1 MSLSAPGGKYLLDL
15 IKESLNDKMSQE
27 EKMHLVR
34 EELQILILK
43 ILFDVGAFRNL
54 AFVGG
59 TALRIIFGLRRFS
72 EDLDF
77 SLIRKKGYSLD
88 KLAKTIPYHLQRYG
102 FDIDIKKND
111 RRNVQTLMVKFK
123 GVLFNLA
130 LSNLKEQKLSIALE
144 IDAFPPEGW
153 NTEISLITK
162 RFIFTVTHYDLPSL
176 YATKLHACFFR
187 SYVKGRD
194 FYDLVWYLGKG
205 ILPNFTLL
213 NNAISQTEKRK
224 VMVGRENFKKFLL
237 EELKKVDFAKVK
249 RDVER
254 FLVDKEELKLLNGE
268 LIKQAIKF

>member
-1 MSLSAPGGKYLLDL
+1 MSLLTPGGKLLLDL
-15 IKESLNDKMSQE
+15 IKESLNDRMSQE

-43 ILFDVGAFRNL
+43 ILFDVGAFKNL

-77 SLIRKKGYSLD
+77 SLIQKRGYNLD
-88 KLAKTIPYHLQRYG
+88 KLAKTVQYQLQKYG

-111 RRNVQTLMVKFK
+111 RKNVQILMVKFK
-123 GVLFNLA
+123 DVLFTLG
-130 LSNLKEQKLSIALE
+130 LSNLKQQKLSIGLE
-144 IDAFPPEGW
+144 IDTYPPEGW
-153 NTEISLITK
+153 NTEVSLITR

-187 SYVKGRD
+187 KYVKGRD
-194 FYDLVWYLGKG
+194 FYDFVWYLGKG

-213 NNAISQTEKRK
+213 NNAISQTEGRK
-224 VMVGRENFKKFLL
+224 AGVSRENFKEFLL
-237 EELKKVDFAKVK
+237 EKLKKVDFSKV
-249 RDVER
+249 RGDVER
-254 FLVDKEELKLLNGE
+254 FLIDKEELKLLDE
-268 LIKQAIKF
+268 RLIKQVIK